1 MKKALPLIIGILAFC
16 LLLGG
21 YFALKQSDQ
30 KREAKEAAKDSLYNY
45 NVEDITKLSFV
56 GAENEELVLSQQDGV
71 WSLKSAS
78 DVQVSADKVQQLLS
92 SINALTVTNTL
103 QNVEDLAEYGLTE
116 SAQVVSFT
124 AADTEVVLHIGSYN
138 STTASQYVYLNDDTS
153 VIYAVDA
160 QLTDVFNISISDLH
174 EAGTADTQTE

>member
-21 YFALKQSDQ
+21 YFALKQNNQ
-30 KREAKEAAKDSLYNY
+30 KQEEKEAAKDSLYNY

-56 GAENEELVLSQQDGV
+56 GTENEELVLSQQDGV
-71 WSLKSAS
+71 WSLENASA
-78 DVQVSADKVQQLLS
+78 VQVSADKVQELLS
-92 SINALTVTNTL
+92 SINTLTVTNTL

-116 SAQVVSFT
+116 PAKVVSFT

-138 STTASQYVYLNDDTS
+138 NTTASQYVYLNDDTS

-160 QLTDVFNISISDLH
+160 QLTDVFNVSISDLQ
-174 EAGTADTQTE
+174 EEETTDTQSE